1 LIRGRLAVTV
11 EDLRAVAAPVL
22 RHRLIVHFRA
32 EAEGI
37 DSDDVTRRLL
47 DETDPPKSPLG

>member
-1 LIRGRLAVTV
+1 
-11 EDLRAVAAPVL
+11 VAAPVL

-47 DETDPPKSPLG
+47 DDVPEPKSPLG